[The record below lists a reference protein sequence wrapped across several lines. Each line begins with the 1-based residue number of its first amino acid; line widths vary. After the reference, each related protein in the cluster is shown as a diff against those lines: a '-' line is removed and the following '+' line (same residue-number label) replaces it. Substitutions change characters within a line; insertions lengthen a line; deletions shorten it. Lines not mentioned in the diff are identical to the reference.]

1 MKIITLAA
9 WRRPDYFA
17 EVVKSL
23 GNAEGIDD
31 YLILVALDGGYP
43 QRQTE
48 MVAILRESKL
58 NYEIH
63 SFFFSTGM
71 VRICNKKS
79 AIKNRNKKSAI
90 KDLQ

>member
-1 MKIITLAA
+1 MKVITLAA

-23 GNAEGIDD
+23 ESAEGIDD
-31 YLILVALDGGYP
+31 YLILVGLDGGYP

-58 NYEIH
+58 DYEVFAH
-63 SFFFSTGM
+63 EENLGCAGNTGF
-71 VRICNKKS
+71 I
-79 AIKNRNKKSAI
+79 
-90 KDLQ
+90 LQQGLFALFGTQFR